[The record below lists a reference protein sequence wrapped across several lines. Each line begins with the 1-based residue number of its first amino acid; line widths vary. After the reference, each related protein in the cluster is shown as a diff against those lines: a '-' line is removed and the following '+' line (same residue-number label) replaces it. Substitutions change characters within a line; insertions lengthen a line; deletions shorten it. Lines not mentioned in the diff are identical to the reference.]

1 MEVKGTSIVDT
12 NQLAQVSK
20 TIKYSVKDVLA
31 QSISRAE
38 SIIAYN
44 FFSIVCYMN
53 SNYSRYSKE
62 QFLQ

>member
-44 FFSIVCYMN
+44 FFFN
-53 SNYSRYSKE
+53 SMLHE
-62 QFLQ
+62 